1 MDSAW
6 TARGNS
12 MSWLTLAMGSIC
24 TAAGESVIGGESVFS
39 SLALITVVV
48 CSSPR
53 EACEGSPLPLDCFSL
68 PLGLH
73 RVKVTGDGGDA
84 GHTSIVSDEG

>member
-1 MDSAW
+1 
-6 TARGNS
+6 

-68 PLGLH
+68 PLDCFSLPLGLH

-84 GHTSIVSDEG
+84 GHTSIVSDEE